1 MLNVLKSSIN
11 FAERLARKTRNLNLK
26 ENAQVIVFS
35 IKLVQYLLNDLI
47 DQRFLQSGLFKPFYV
62 NGYVN
67 DAV

>member
-11 FAERLARKTRNLNLK
+11 FAERLARKTRNSNLK

-35 IKLVQYLLNDLI
+35 IKLVQYFLNDLA
-47 DQRFLQSGLFKPFYV
+47 DQRFLQNGLFKPFFV
-62 NGYVN
+62 NGFVN